1 MYLIM
6 VKLVKQRMFKNCY
19 NRVKKYLNSYSSFGT
34 IFFFLLILAVPV
46 LTYKIKTDFLSILL
60 FSYQYMIVNLLV
72 LFLYITNIWNYLQ
85 KNFSIAYQ
93 AHRYGSVTGVVKN
106 VLGDVLLLILVLDL
120 VFFILSI
127 SSVIMFNS
135 GYIMSMYE
143 TYNIPNLYYLI
154 YYFIIRFIF
163 ILIIAILTFLAYYT
177 NNKELRFFIMSLV
190 IFNLLDLGNNIPI
203 TMNSILSGNQFS
215 SFGME
220 ILSTIIMIGVYIVLI
235 LILKKIII
243 NKKRDIG

>member
-1 MYLIM
+1 M

-85 KNFSIAYQ
+85 KNFSIVYQ
-93 AHRYGSVTGVVKN
+93 AHRYGSVKRVVKN